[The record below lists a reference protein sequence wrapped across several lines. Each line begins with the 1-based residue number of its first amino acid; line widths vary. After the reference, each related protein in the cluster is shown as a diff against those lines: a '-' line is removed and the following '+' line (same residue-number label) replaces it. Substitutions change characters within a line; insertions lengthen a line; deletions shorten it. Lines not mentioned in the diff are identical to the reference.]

1 VVLAVIR
8 TARHA
13 LAGAALAA
21 VSGATATARA
31 DEGDRVVRFAAGPT
45 YLHESW
51 QPSDGSADAVHK
63 GWGPALDVSVGEFV
77 QPRVVL
83 AGSLH
88 LAGIINRDET
98 TQGVT
103 YPLDDTV
110 HFIDAFLALIDFY
123 PKPAGLHEGA
133 GIGIAAVTD
142 LDTHMGSTQTN
153 FGLVA
158 EAHIGYERLV
168 SKRWSVGGV
177 LRLSFFHYLSDTPRP
192 AASSLGVLTTLLASF
207 AYR

>member
-1 VVLAVIR
+1 MIR

-21 VSGATATARA
+21 VVGAATVARA
-31 DEGDRVVRFAAGPT
+31 DEGERIVRFAAGPT

-51 QPSDGSADAVHK
+51 HATDGSGDAVHK
-63 GWGPALDVSVGEFV
+63 GWGPALDISIGEFV
-77 QPRVVL
+77 QPRLVL

-98 TQGVT
+98 TDGVT
-103 YPLDDTV
+103 YPLDDTI
-110 HFIDAFLALIDFY
+110 HFVDAFLVLIDFY
-123 PKPAGLHEGA
+123 PKPVGLHEGG
-133 GIGIAAVTD
+133 GIGIAAITE
-142 LDTHMGSTQTN
+142 LDTHMGSAQTN

-158 EAHIGYERLV
+158 EAHVGYERLV
-168 SKRWSVGGV
+168 SKRWSAGGV

-192 AASSLGVLTTLLASF
+192 ASSSFGVLTTLMASF
-207 AYR
+207 SYR